1 MDVPLY
7 GFFFIIFDVVF
18 AELFQKYYKWDIKL
32 GNRAGKSIYRWV
44 ETEKGDTVRKEEIK
58 IFNELLT
65 KLGKKDVIILDAAT
79 GSGRTTLE
87 IAQRITGKV
96 LSVDIDISKDA
107 QAMIR
112 DAGYA
117 SRVEFVEANLGK
129 MDFLNDNSVDA
140 IVSHATVSSIPS
152 ETPFM
157 LYNVFREFY
166 RVLIPQGFILIFDY
180 YPLEE
185 AVIKGKADKIAEEAW
200 RTYKAVAEL
209 LGDYHHEELPPEW
222 VCKTLTEVGFT
233 DVSYKKVSERRL
245 SETFGE
251 YVENMLEYI
260 KDIKDKGLR
269 KAFEKKIKHLAK
281 DAKKYGKSDYSDT
294 YGIWGRK

>member
-1 MDVPLY
+1 M
-7 GFFFIIFDVVF
+7 
-18 AELFQKYYKWDIKL
+18 
-32 GNRAGKSIYRWV
+32 
-44 ETEKGDTVRKEEIK
+44 RKEEIR
-58 IFNELLT
+58 IYNEFFA

-87 IAQRITGKV
+87 IAKRITGKV
-96 LSVDIDISKDA
+96 LSVDIDVSRDA
-107 QAMIR
+107 HDMIR

-129 MDFLNDNSVDA
+129 MDFLHDNAVDA
-140 IVSHATVSSIPS
+140 IVSHATLSSIPS
-152 ETPFM
+152 ETPCM
-157 LYNVFREFY
+157 LYDVFKEFY
-166 RVLIPQGFILIFDY
+166 RILKPQGFILIFDY

-185 AVIKGKADKIAEEAW
+185 AATRGKADKIAEEAW

-222 VCKTLTEVGFT
+222 VCKTLAEVGFQ
-233 DVSYKKVSERRL
+233 DVTYEKVSERRL

-251 YVENMLEYI
+251 YVENMLEYVKEI
-260 KDIKDKGLR
+260 EDKGLR
-269 KAFEKKIKHLAK
+269 NAFEKKVQQLAK

-294 YGIWGRK
+294 YGVWGRK

>member
-1 MDVPLY
+1 M
-7 GFFFIIFDVVF
+7 
-18 AELFQKYYKWDIKL
+18 
-32 GNRAGKSIYRWV
+32 
-44 ETEKGDTVRKEEIK
+44 RKEEIK

-65 KLGKKDVIILDAAT
+65 KLGKKNVIILDAAT

-107 QAMIR
+107 QDMIR

-117 SRVEFVEANLGK
+117 SQVEFVEGNLGK

-140 IVSHATVSSIPS
+140 IISHATLSSVPA

-157 LYNVFREFY
+157 LYDVFKEFY
-166 RVLIPQGFILIFDY
+166 RVLKPHGFILIFDY
-180 YPLEE
+180 YPLKE
-185 AVIKGKADKIAEEAW
+185 AAIRRKADKIAEEAW

-222 VCKTLTEVGFT
+222 VCKTLTEVGFQ
-233 DVSYKKVSERRL
+233 DVKSEKVSERRL

-251 YVENMLEYI
+251 YVENMLDYVKEI
-260 KDIKDKGLR
+260 EDKELR
-269 KAFEKKIKHLAK
+269 KAFKKKVQHLAR

-294 YGIWGRK
+294 YGVWGRK